1 MPEQFTTMITYV
13 EPGGTE
19 KKILIKTGAKV
30 TRKHAELF
38 MKKLSEQGRPYE
50 RLVDIRDVSEEYK

>member
-30 TRKHAELF
+30 TREHAEVF
-38 MKKLSEQGRPYE
+38 MKQLSEQGRPYD
-50 RLVDIRDVSEEYK
+50 RRVDLRDVSEEYK